1 MTAPALADR
10 LEFSI
15 LGFTVDLSIELA
27 FRAGPSACTPK
38 RLRGVDEAALLLAH
52 LEVHLPWLWQRYQYE
67 ATITTL
73 VRQLLDVGTPR
84 LGDALV
90 PVDSALAGA
99 APLS

>member
-1 MTAPALADR
+1 MIAPALADR
-10 LEFSI
+10 LAFSI

-52 LEVHLPWLWQRYQYE
+52 LEVHLPWLWQRYAYE
-67 ATITTL
+67 ATVTAL
-73 VRQLLDVGTPR
+73 VRQLLTAGTPR
-84 LGDALV
+84 LADALV
-90 PVDSALAGA
+90 SINSSSAGA